1 MPRVVDRLQWAR
13 PCERPSVLPR
23 RRVNYRNIQA
33 VGLRYEKAVGS
44 AVRDLKWGKVLC
56 GQWFEFCD
64 VHGHGYCQTDVLI
77 VRQFDVI
84 VLECKL
90 TEVLDAR
97 IQLKHLYLPVV
108 EKVFDRLAR
117 GVVVARHLTRTTE
130 TDRVF
135 DNLPAA
141 LIAGHCATLH
151 WIGRGPIDHAPVPDA
166 PMTLDMALRRSAE

>member
-1 MPRVVDRLQWAR
+1 
-13 PCERPSVLPR
+13 
-23 RRVNYRNIQA
+23 VNYRNAQA
-33 VGLRYEKAVGS
+33 VGIRYEKAVGS
-44 AVRDLKWGKVLC
+44 AARDLKWGKVLC
-56 GQWFEFCD
+56 GQWFEFSD
-64 VHGHGYCQTDVLI
+64 WNGAGYCQTDVLI

-97 IQLKHLYLPVV
+97 IQLEDLYLPVV

-117 GVVVARHLTRTTE
+117 GVVVARHLTKTTN

-141 LIAGHCATLH
+141 LLAGHCPILH
-151 WIGRGPIDHAPVPDA
+151 WIGRGPIGHTPPVEPR
-166 PMTLDMALRRSAE
+166 MTLDEALRRSAS